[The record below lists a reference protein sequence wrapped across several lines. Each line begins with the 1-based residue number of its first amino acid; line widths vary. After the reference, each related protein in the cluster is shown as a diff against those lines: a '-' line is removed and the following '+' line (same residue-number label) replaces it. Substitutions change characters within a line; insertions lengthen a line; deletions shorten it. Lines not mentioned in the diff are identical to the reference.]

1 MPINSKYIRPKIVA
15 GDLNTPVTFF
25 EFKPSDGPEPGDEEK
40 NTLYN
45 CTALVYDPSIKDR
58 DLLNGIGT
66 KEAVTIKIRD
76 PFTDYLPSNKHKAQL
91 DDYRYKDKI
100 WEIVDVAPDMENN
113 DFVKIILGV
122 TS

>member
-1 MPINSKYIRPKIVA
+1 MTINPNYKPKKITA
-15 GDLNTPVTFF
+15 GALNTPVSFF
-25 EFKPSDGPEPGDEEK
+25 EFKPSNGPEPGDEKKE
-40 NTLYN
+40 TLYD

-76 PFTDYLPSNKHKAQL
+76 PFIDYLPSNKHKAQL

>member
-40 NTLYN
+40 ETLYD

-76 PFTDYLPSNKHKAQL
+76 PLL
-91 DDYRYKDKI
+91 
-100 WEIVDVAPDMENN
+100 
-113 DFVKIILGV
+113 IIYQV
-122 TS
+122 TSTKHNLMIIVIKIKFGRLLMLHLTWKTMIL

>member
-25 EFKPSDGPEPGDEEK
+25 EFKPSNGPEPGDEKKE
-40 NTLYN
+40 TLYD